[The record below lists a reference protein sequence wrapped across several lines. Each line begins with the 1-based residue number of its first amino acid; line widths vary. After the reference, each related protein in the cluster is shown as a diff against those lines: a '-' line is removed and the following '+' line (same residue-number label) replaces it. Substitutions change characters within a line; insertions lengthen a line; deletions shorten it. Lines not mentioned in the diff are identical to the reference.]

1 MFWRIFHHVLMDEAN
16 AGEGGG
22 AGGGGSEGG
31 NGGGESTA
39 ATTTTTAAAS
49 VMGSGA
55 GEATPPAIPEKYQVK
70 KEDGTLDIEASS
82 LKLAE
87 AYGHLEKRMGTGDAP
102 PKSAADYQITVPDVL
117 KDSWNPAED
126 KNLQDFL
133 SKAHA
138 KGFTQGQIDLA
149 LETYHTLAPNLM
161 AGNAQ
166 LSVDECVASLRE
178 TWKTDAEYNEG
189 VELSYKAAVAYAGED
204 AQALM
209 DKYGN
214 DPMII
219 KAFARI
225 GKEMGEDK
233 SINPGSEL
241 PAGTSVESMITSDA
255 YNNPKHP
262 DHAKVSKQVADY
274 YAKKAEAA
282 SRAGQTPLL

>member
-1 MFWRIFHHVLMDEAN
+1 MFWRIFRHVLMDEAN

-22 AGGGGSEGG
+22 SGGGGSEGG
-31 NGGGESTA
+31 NAGGEA
-39 ATTTTTAAAS
+39 APPAS
-49 VMGSGA
+49 VMGGGA
-55 GEATPPAIPEKYQVK
+55 GEVAPPSIPEKYQVK
-70 KEDGTLDIEASS
+70 KEDGTVDIEASS

-102 PKSAADYQITVPDVL
+102 PKSAADYQITVPEVL

-126 KNLQDFL
+126 KGLQDFL

-149 LETYHTLAPNLM
+149 LETYHAIAPNLM

-166 LSVDECVASLRE
+166 LSVEECTASLRE
-178 TWKTDAEYNEG
+178 VWKTDAEFNEG

-204 AQALM
+204 AQAMM
-209 DKYGN
+209 DRYGN

-225 GKEMGEDK
+225 GKELGEDK

-241 PAGTSVESMITSDA
+241 PGGTSVESLLVSEA
-255 YNNPKHP
+255 YANQKHP
-262 DHAKVSKQVADY
+262 DHAKVSKQIADH

-282 SRAGQTPLL
+282 ARAGHAPLM

>member
-22 AGGGGSEGG
+22 VGGGGSEGG
-31 NGGGESTA
+31 NAGGEQPP
-39 ATTTTTAAAS
+39 AAAS
-49 VMGSGA
+49 VMAGA
-55 GEATPPAIPEKYQVK
+55 AEQPTAPAIPEKYQVK

-102 PKSAADYQITVPDVL
+102 PKSPADYQITVPDVL
-117 KDSWNPAED
+117 KDSWKPAED

-149 LETYHTLAPNLM
+149 LETYHAIAPNLM

-166 LSVDECVASLRE
+166 LSVEECTASLRE
-178 TWKTDAEYNEG
+178 VWKTDAEFKEG
-189 VELSYKAAVAYAGED
+189 VDLSYKAAVAYGGED

-209 DKYGN
+209 DRYGN

-225 GKEMGEDK
+225 GKELGEDR

-241 PAGTSVESMITSDA
+241 PAGTSVEALITSEA

-262 DHAKVSKQVADY
+262 DHAKVSQQVASY

-282 SRAGQTPLL
+282 AKSGQVPLM

>member
-1 MFWRIFHHVLMDEAN
+1 MLWRIFKHVLMDEAN

-22 AGGGGSEGG
+22 VGGGGSEGG
-31 NGGGESTA
+31 NAGSEQA
-39 ATTTTTAAAS
+39 AQPAS
-49 VMGSGA
+49 VMAGA
-55 GEATPPAIPEKYQVK
+55 AEQATAPAIPEKYLVK
-70 KEDGTLDIEASS
+70 KEDGTVDIEASS

-102 PKSAADYQITVPDVL
+102 PKSAAEYQIAVPEAL

-149 LETYHTLAPNLM
+149 LETYHTIAPNLM

-166 LSVDECVASLRE
+166 LSVEECTASLRE
-178 TWKTDAEYNEG
+178 VWKTDAEFNEG
-189 VELSYKAAVAYAGED
+189 VNLSYKAAVAYAGED

-225 GKEMGEDK
+225 GKELGEDK
-233 SINPGSEL
+233 PINPGSEL
-241 PAGTSVESMITSDA
+241 PAGTSVEALITSDA

-262 DHAKVSKQVADY
+262 DHAKVSQQVASY

-282 SRAGQTPLL
+282 AKSGNVPLM

>member
-1 MFWRIFHHVLMDEAN
+1 MFRRIFRHVLMDQAN

-31 NGGGESTA
+31 NAGGEGA
-39 ATTTTTAAAS
+39 PPAAS
-49 VMGSGA
+49 VMGGGA
-55 GEATPPAIPEKYQVK
+55 EQVAAPTIPEKYQVK
-70 KEDGTLDIEASS
+70 KEDGTVDIEASS

-102 PKSAADYQITVPDVL
+102 PKSAADYQITVPDAL
-117 KDSWNPAED
+117 KDSWKPAED
-126 KNLQDFL
+126 KGLQDFL
-133 SKAHA
+133 AEAHA
-138 KGFTQGQIDLA
+138 AGYTQKQIDLA
-149 LETYHTLAPNLM
+149 LKTYHGIAPNLV
-161 AGNAQ
+161 AGNIQ
-166 LSVDECVASLRE
+166 LSVEECTASLRE
-178 TWKTDAEYNEG
+178 VWKTDAEFKEG
-189 VELSYKAAVAYAGED
+189 VDLSYKAAVAYAGDD

-225 GKEMGEDK
+225 GKELGEDR

-241 PAGTSVESMITSDA
+241 PGGTSVESLLVSEA
-255 YNNPKHP
+255 YANPKHP
-262 DHAKVSKQVADY
+262 DHAKVSKQIADH

-282 SRAGQTPLL
+282 ARAGHAPLM

>member
-1 MFWRIFHHVLMDEAN
+1 MFWRISHHVLMDQAN

-31 NGGGESTA
+31 EAAA
-39 ATTTTTAAAS
+39 ATTTAAPAAAS
-49 VMGSGA
+49 VMAGA
-55 GEATPPAIPEKYQVK
+55 AEQPTAPAIPEKYQVK

-87 AYGHLEKRMGTGDAP
+87 AYGHLEKRMGSGDAP
-102 PKSAADYQITVPDVL
+102 PKSPAEYQIAVPEAL
-117 KDSWNPAED
+117 KDSWKPAED

-149 LETYHTLAPNLM
+149 LETYHAIAPNLM

-166 LSVDECVASLRE
+166 LSVEECTASLRE
-178 TWKTDAEYNEG
+178 VWKTDAEFNEG

-204 AQALM
+204 AQAMM

-225 GKEMGEDK
+225 GKELGEDK

-241 PAGTSVESMITSDA
+241 PAGTSVESLITSEA
-255 YNNPKHP
+255 YNNPKHA

-282 SRAGQTPLL
+282 AKAGNVPLM

>member
-1 MFWRIFHHVLMDEAN
+1 MFWRIFKHVLMDQAD

-31 NGGGESTA
+31 NAGNEGAPPAGS
-39 ATTTTTAAAS
+39 S

-102 PKSAADYQITVPDVL
+102 PKSPAEYQIAIPEAL
-117 KDSWNPAED
+117 KDSWKPAED

-166 LSVDECVASLRE
+166 LSVDECVAALRE

-225 GKEMGEDK
+225 GKELGEDR

-241 PAGTSVESMITSDA
+241 PAGTSVDSMITSEA

-282 SRAGQTPLL
+282 SRSGQAPLM

>member
-22 AGGGGSEGG
+22 VGGGGSEGG
-31 NGGGESTA
+31 NAGGEPA
-39 ATTTTTAAAS
+39 AQPAS
-49 VMGSGA
+49 VMAGA
-55 GEATPPAIPEKYQVK
+55 AEQPTAPAIPEKYQVK

-87 AYGHLEKRMGTGDAP
+87 AYGHLEKRMGSGDAP
-102 PKSAADYQITVPDVL
+102 PKSPAEYQIAVPEAL

-149 LETYHTLAPNLM
+149 LETYHAVAPNLM

-166 LSVDECVASLRE
+166 LSVEECTASLRE
-178 TWKTDAEYNEG
+178 VWKTDAEFKEG
-189 VELSYKAAVAYAGED
+189 VDMSYKAAVAYGGED

-225 GKEMGEDK
+225 GKELGEDR

-241 PAGTSVESMITSDA
+241 PAGTSVEALRASEA
-255 YNNPKHP
+255 YTNPKHP
-262 DHAKVSKQVADY
+262 DHARVSKQVSDY
-274 YAKKAEAA
+274 FNKQTEAA
-282 SRAGQTPLL
+282 AKAGHVPLM